1 MPIKDITN
9 EEKSNLYMVGKKPPD
24 LTRITENER
33 GLVVLKNS
41 IFHYDV
47 ILATYN
53 TVLPLAYFDILADQ
67 VGKKD
72 DGLSEYTSA
81 ANHFF
86 NNDVQNPNTLNKHN
100 AYPLTMVTKLTQKEQ
115 DFISEFLTNTV
126 EKLHWEPAEIAMQL
140 KVITRPNIL

>member
-1 MPIKDITN
+1 M
-9 EEKSNLYMVGKKPPD
+9 
-24 LTRITENER
+24 
-33 GLVVLKNS
+33 
-41 IFHYDV
+41 
-47 ILATYN
+47 
-53 TVLPLAYFDILADQ
+53 PLAYYDIIADQ

-86 NNDVQNPNTLNKHN
+86 NNDVQNPNTMNKHN

-140 KVITRPNIL
+140 KVIEGFSLATIAYIYLKVAGIPPKNERVK

>member
-1 MPIKDITN
+1 M
-9 EEKSNLYMVGKKPPD
+9 
-24 LTRITENER
+24 
-33 GLVVLKNS
+33 
-41 IFHYDV
+41 
-47 ILATYN
+47 
-53 TVLPLAYFDILADQ
+53 PLAYYDIIADQ

-72 DGLSEYTSA
+72 DGLSEYTGA

-140 KVITRPNIL
+140 KVIEGFCCCCQEPIYLKGAGIPPKNERVN